1 MEDLF
6 YSELS
11 IIQETKKLLETYGES
26 EIVYATAEF
35 APFSNQRRPDLQFT
49 PNTSEDSIYFIEYK
63 FKPANGFDEYYFKS
77 ILEHRE
83 FVQEDTD
90 IEIKYAFATNSKI
103 ENKHKQYLLDNNIT
117 VFTQVRSARE
127 LSDFIM
133 DWCNLKT

>member
-11 IIQETKKLLETYGES
+11 IIQETKKLLEIHGET

-49 PNTSEDSIYFIEYK
+49 PNSSDESIYFIEYK
-63 FKPANGFDEYYFKS
+63 FKPANGFDDYYFKA

-103 ENKHKQYLLDNNIT
+103 DSKHKQYLLDNNIA
-117 VFTQVRSARE
+117 VFSQIRSGKE
-127 LSDFIM
+127 LSDSILE
-133 DWCNLKT
+133 WCNLN